1 MLVLVGSIVRKVLDV
16 FFLAITVLGMAYS
29 MYLSL
34 IR

>member
-1 MLVLVGSIVRKVLDV
+1 MLASVGKAVRKVLDV

-29 MYLSL
+29 VYLSL